1 MKLKILMILYYFKEK
16 LIMDFQMVMEQ
27 LKIKIT
33 NFLDILKME
42 LNKVKET

>member
-1 MKLKILMILYYFKEK
+1 MILYYFKEK
-16 LIMDFQMVMEQ
+16 LIMGFQMVMEQ

>member
-1 MKLKILMILYYFKEK
+1 
-16 LIMDFQMVMEQ
+16 MDFQMVMEQ

>member
-1 MKLKILMILYYFKEK
+1 MILYYFKEK